1 MQNKSNRYD
10 SREPKRKGTRGVG
23 RTTIGREELQASV
36 GELDQEPRRPVMPEM
51 VLAIVIETNATIA
64 NARATTI
71 TANPL
76 FRQCTEGQV
85 CFQRLAL
92 YFQQDTR
99 SKGKFLSAEED
110 NCLSEG
116 TFFQ

>member
-1 MQNKSNRYD
+1 VQNKSNRYD

-76 FRQCTEGQV
+76 SDN
-85 CFQRLAL
+85 AL
-92 YFQQDTR
+92 KGRFA
-99 SKGKFLSAEED
+99 SKG
-110 NCLSEG
+110 
-116 TFFQ
+116 